1 MQRHWN
7 LGLEGVGSA
16 SVPVSFLEIL
26 LDLARIPA
34 LSQEERAFLF
44 FLFPSPAAVG
54 LHHFLQVMLF
64 YLSPAAECL
73 CLPAERGVMDLGGI
87 SVVFH
92 WYLSFPPP
100 TVVGFPPVASG
111 HRFGCCPLTRQAF
124 SPQVI
129 GRCVECQPSLLF
141 LLCSQPHG
149 GSFLKAV
156 SGHLYQPLVAFLVLG
171 EPLQVCKAFD
181 FGSSQVSTF
190 TGAHGQPLA
199 IH

>member
-92 WYLSFPPP
+92 WYLSCPPP

-124 SPQVI
+124 PPQVI

-141 LLCSQPHG
+141 LLCSQPQRGRRTTHANYKE
-149 GSFLKAV
+149 GS
-156 SGHLYQPLVAFLVLG
+156 
-171 EPLQVCKAFD
+171 
-181 FGSSQVSTF
+181 
-190 TGAHGQPLA
+190 GQMQTSNRC
-199 IH
+199 